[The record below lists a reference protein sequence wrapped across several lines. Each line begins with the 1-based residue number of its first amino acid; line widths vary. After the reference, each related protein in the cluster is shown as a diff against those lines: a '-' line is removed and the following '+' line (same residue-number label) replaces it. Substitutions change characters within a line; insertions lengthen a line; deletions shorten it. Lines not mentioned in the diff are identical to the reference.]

1 MNGGALDSFSRSF
14 ELPIEN
20 LMIEGAI
27 QSTARNTL
35 GSEGGNIR
43 IQAGN
48 KASVSNVD
56 VLISNEKT
64 AVISGKNG
72 VRVESGKDVI
82 NSTDNYEF
90 SQSGLSIALSTP
102 VTDAVQ
108 SARQSVQ
115 KAKATQN
122 EKLKGV
128 YAVKA
133 AEDAVIAAQN
143 AQKVAETLGN
153 LGNALT
159 ENHAAA
165 ENPAVKISVSLGT
178 QKQQRESRSQS
189 VTHSKSTLNGG
200 NIALIS
206 GAGKVALEGVDTRV
220 KDTLLLDGKL
230 GIESKGVADTYQN
243 NTKNKNHSAS
253 VGVFIGLDRDS
264 FGIGFEAG
272 VSGGKGKE
280 NIETETWQNNQL
292 QAGKIVTN
300 SANGKLMLDA
310 TNVKAN
316 HWEGEVQDFEARS
329 RQDISKYKSEYTEGS
344 VHGTLAV
351 GTTGVNGHVAYNGAK
366 LNTAQVENQT
376 AIDIGKG
383 GMDVKVKKNAHFEG
397 AVMTSQAEKENNR
410 FQAGTLTTGDIENHS
425 ELKTRSVAISGGTS
439 GVNPM
444 SATGQ

>member
-1 MNGGALDSFSRSF
+1 MKGQYS
-14 ELPIEN
+14 
-20 LMIEGAI
+20 
-27 QSTARNTL
+27 
-35 GSEGGNIR
+35 

-206 GAGKVALEGVDTRV
+206 GAGKVALEGW
-220 KDTLLLDGKL
+220 
-230 GIESKGVADTYQN
+230 IPE
-243 NTKNKNHSAS
+243 
-253 VGVFIGLDRDS
+253 
-264 FGIGFEAG
+264 
-272 VSGGKGKE
+272 
-280 NIETETWQNNQL
+280 
-292 QAGKIVTN
+292 
-300 SANGKLMLDA
+300 
-310 TNVKAN
+310 
-316 HWEGEVQDFEARS
+316 
-329 RQDISKYKSEYTEGS
+329 
-344 VHGTLAV
+344 
-351 GTTGVNGHVAYNGAK
+351 
-366 LNTAQVENQT
+366 
-376 AIDIGKG
+376 
-383 GMDVKVKKNAHFEG
+383 
-397 AVMTSQAEKENNR
+397 
-410 FQAGTLTTGDIENHS
+410 
-425 ELKTRSVAISGGTS
+425 
-439 GVNPM
+439 
-444 SATGQ
+444 